1 MVTAFRAAIF
11 LDVAIRPWPL
21 KLNAEDAA
29 TIATGL
35 NKLGVW
41 GKVGSFVFI
50 HNLLNGGGGFLS
62 RIGGDHS
69 YPEELDRRRQ
79 RYWQNRTL

>member
-29 TIATGL
+29 TMATGL

-41 GKVGSFVFI
+41 GKGGSHDYSSWVCGVNI
-50 HNLLNGGGGFLS
+50 
-62 RIGGDHS
+62 R
-69 YPEELDRRRQ
+69 YERKRRV
-79 RYWQNRTL
+79 

>member
-1 MVTAFRAAIF
+1 
-11 LDVAIRPWPL
+11 
-21 KLNAEDAA
+21 
-29 TIATGL
+29 L

-69 YPEELDRRRQ
+69 YPEELDRRIQ